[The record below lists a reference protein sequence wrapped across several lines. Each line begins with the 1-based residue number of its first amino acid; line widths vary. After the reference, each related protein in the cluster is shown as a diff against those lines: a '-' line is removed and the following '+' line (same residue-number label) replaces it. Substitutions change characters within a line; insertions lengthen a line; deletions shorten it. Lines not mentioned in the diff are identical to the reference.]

1 MRGDGTLI
9 DPTCHAEAM
18 ANFFYCLH
26 LNFGVSTTDTIQ
38 QFGRKRKDMFEGK
51 RVKKQGG
58 GKQGDPSALYRHI
71 LRNTSLKS
79 TEPKERTVSKEPT
92 VVQKKLLSTLYYL
105 QRRLIWPVAMQ
116 VRGSRQGWSLG
127 PLPPCVSFRAL

>member
-1 MRGDGTLI
+1 MLMRGGGTLI

-26 LNFGVSTTDTIQ
+26 FNFGVSTTDTIQ
-38 QFGRKRKDMFEGK
+38 QFGIKKKRRLAGANNVSDMFEGK

-58 GKQGDPSALYRHI
+58 GKQVGPSALYRHI
-71 LRNTSLKS
+71 LRNTLLKS

-92 VVQKKLLSTLYYL
+92 VVQKKVTIHIILSTAKAHLACCY
-105 QRRLIWPVAMQ
+105 A
-116 VRGSRQGWSLG
+116 G
-127 PLPPCVSFRAL
+127 